1 MRVRVRVTAA
11 VTTLALSLGR
21 SSAIH
26 SWYEVRLFLGT
37 TGLPLAACL
46 GLGQGWG

>member
-1 MRVRVRVTAA
+1 MRVTAA